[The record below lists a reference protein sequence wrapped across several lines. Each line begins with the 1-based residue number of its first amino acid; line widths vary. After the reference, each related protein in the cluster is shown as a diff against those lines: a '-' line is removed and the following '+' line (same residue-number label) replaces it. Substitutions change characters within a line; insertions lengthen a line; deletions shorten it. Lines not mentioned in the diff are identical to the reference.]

1 MRTKLLATLLLTLT
15 VTSNAFAIGSATTP
29 ISGLYNYTETGFC
42 TADAA
47 LALPAGYPTQYNN
60 VQIGQHS
67 VNPDTTR
74 TFAAWVTY
82 AMGVKLGMTN
92 PTPLL
97 TTSLDPSSTSVPQAT
112 LKETPIQ
119 WSNSTTGQG
128 ASIDS
133 ELSYTAPYTS
143 KPLFD
148 TSSSKNEF
156 VFITSFPYQTPANLN
171 GRTTG
176 YAIYVYTGS
185 AWQRHLAYITSA
197 SNVVANNVVLETSL
211 DKTYLVGST
220 SYTYHCVRAS
230 HLTK

>member
-1 MRTKLLATLLLTLT
+1 MRNKLLLTVLLT
-15 VTSNAFAIGSATTP
+15 LATASNAFAAGSATTP
-29 ISGLYNYTETGFC
+29 FSGLYNYTETGFC

-67 VNPDTTR
+67 INPDTTR

-82 AMGVKLGMTN
+82 AMGVQSGMTN
-92 PTPLL
+92 PTTLL
-97 TTSLDPSSTSVPQAT
+97 TTSFDPSSTSVPQAT

-119 WSNSTTGQG
+119 WSSSVTGVN

-133 ELSYTAPYTS
+133 ELAYTAPYTN
-143 KPLFD
+143 KPAFD

-156 VFITSFPYQTPANLN
+156 VFITSFPYSTPANLG
-171 GRTTG
+171 GRKTG
-176 YAIYVYTGS
+176 YAIYVYTGGG
-185 AWQRHLAYITSA
+185 WMRNLAYITSA
-197 SNVVANNVVLETSL
+197 SNVAATNVVLETNY
-211 DKTYLVGST
+211 DRTYIVGT
-220 SYTYHCVRAS
+220 TPYTYHCVRTS